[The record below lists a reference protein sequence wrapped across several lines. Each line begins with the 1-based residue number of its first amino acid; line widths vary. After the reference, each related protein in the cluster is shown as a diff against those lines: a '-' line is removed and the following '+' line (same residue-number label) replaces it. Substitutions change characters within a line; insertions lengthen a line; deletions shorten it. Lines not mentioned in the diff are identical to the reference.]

1 MQRLIHNS
9 GGYGIGR
16 PAIEEPRHEKLHERR
31 IGIEFEIIEAREF
44 IPGLMHRQPPVG
56 LSGEAQHF
64 VRKTVEQSTHPAPS
78 KVGGRGSLGGP
89 CVETAVLVFLA
100 AAARAGV
107 VAARF
112 HLPASRIGFGSAVTR
127 WPGRPRRAC
136 VVSRAK
142 SRSARLARAS
152 CRSNGGCAGST
163 VLFLAVYGLLRRS
176 SCPLPIVT
184 STCGTMELG
193 RRFDGDGEL

>member
-1 MQRLIHNS
+1 
-9 GGYGIGR
+9 
-16 PAIEEPRHEKLHERR
+16 
-31 IGIEFEIIEAREF
+31 
-44 IPGLMHRQPPVG
+44 MHRQPPVG
-56 LSGEAQHF
+56 FRGEVQHC

-78 KVGGRGSLGGP
+78 KVGGGGSLGGP

-163 VLFLAVYGLLRRS
+163 VLFLAVYGLLHRS
-176 SCPLPIVT
+176 SKRPRPSSTLPKCECGPTAVT
-184 STCGTMELG
+184 AGLGGAADSCCGAGVGHVMTPGVIAKKSPGHVVLPEP
-193 RRFDGDGEL
+193 